1 MAKKTFKENIA
12 EAAQPAAMR
21 FISQP
26 EAEHAPLPEKKE
38 TRRQRLNLLIKPST
52 AEALHKIAFVKKAT
66 VNGIINELAEQFIRE
81 NADTLAKYEQI
92 KEIAKW

>member
-1 MAKKTFKENIA
+1 MTKKTFKENIA

-26 EAEHAPLPEKKE
+26 EAEHAPLPDARES
-38 TRRQRLNLLIKPST
+38 RSRRLNLLIKPST
-52 AEALHKIAFVKKAT
+52 AEALYKIAFVKKTT
-66 VNGIINELAEQFIRE
+66 VNGIINDLAEQFIRE